1 MVQDGFYNFEKT
13 TLVDYEAAGFGDFHK
28 KVVKAK
34 KDGIEALET
43 LKLENAAEFQSYKDY
58 TRKNIKEAML
68 KFGYLESAL
77 DRQFPRLKGDISDK
91 TKKEIETKLT
101 PSEQIF
107 SDAGF
112 EFKQSRIME
121 DKDKIKD
128 VGVFTL
134 DDGTLIQLPG
144 LENAGDVPDELLLK
158 LYQQEN
164 FVNEDGTLNVDA
176 IREEE
181 AKQNTG
187 SGNQE
192 LSFQARQDSSK
203 TAEPVDEEVVV
214 DEEVDEGTVVDEGTG
229 EGTGEGT
236 EEDVNV
242 NEIDADLTVTSDV
255 VSTYGATESQPDVNM
270 RQQELI
276 QIYGDPDEMGASFLE
291 RREQTPLGYMG
302 EFGRGFKNI
311 GLRLSNAYWGERNN
325 FLDELTMYGKENKNR
340 GLTINSPNKDWKY
353 TSGQLFQL
361 NKMLRSVKQVQDK
374 GVEGFQNNQKTYDRN
389 LSSANKNVDIKRKA
403 VEKKIAEHEK
413 EYGVNLSLIF
423 NSKTGLFEVKLAPS
437 MNAEQQKMLAS
448 GSI

>member
-1 MVQDGFYNFEKT
+1 
-13 TLVDYEAAGFGDFHK
+13 
-28 KVVKAK
+28 
-34 KDGIEALET
+34 
-43 LKLENAAEFQSYKDY
+43 
-58 TRKNIKEAML
+58 
-68 KFGYLESAL
+68 
-77 DRQFPRLKGDISDK
+77 
-91 TKKEIETKLT
+91 
-101 PSEQIF
+101 
-107 SDAGF
+107 
-112 EFKQSRIME
+112 ME

-203 TAEPVDEEVVV
+203 AAEPADEEVVV